1 MITNLEFAERALDVA
16 KNYKT
21 LYVNGCFGAPLT
33 LANKTRFIGKN
44 KFNNGLARKAKIL
57 AASADTFGFDC
68 VCLIKAL
75 LWGWSG
81 DQKAQYG
88 GAKYASNGVPDI
100 DTEGMIAV
108 CREVSTDFSKISIG
122 EAVWLPGHI
131 GIYVGGGKCVECTPS
146 WKDGV
151 QVTDVLNI
159 TGNGTGHRWAK
170 HGKLPYVE
178 YVSEAVPKVERT
190 VLETGN
196 DIVWQLMNGPLK
208 VEISEPARAVKSL
221 DEARYDERFVSL
233 YWIIR
238 KIVNGNK

>member
-1 MITNLEFAERALDVA
+1 MITNLEFVEKALDVA

-33 LANKTRFIGKN
+33 LTNKTRFIGKN

-88 GAKYASNGVPDI
+88 GAKYASLGVPDI

-108 CREVSTDFSKISIG
+108 CRNISTDFSKISIG
-122 EAVWLPGHI
+122 EVLWLPGHI
-131 GIYVGGGKCVECTPS
+131 GIYIGDGKCVECTPS

-151 QVTDVLNI
+151 QITDVLNI
-159 TGNGTGHRWAK
+159 TGNGTGHRWMK

-196 DIVWQLMNGPLK
+196 DIVWQLMNGALK
-208 VEISEPARAVKSL
+208 VEITEPARAVRAL

-238 KIVNGNK
+238 KIVNGK